1 MPDTAYTRL
10 AARYIDAWNAR
21 DAADRRAL
29 VDEVFTPDA
38 RYTDPVADIAGSEA
52 IDGLIAAAQQQA
64 AGLVFTLLDGV
75 EGTTTSCASA
85 GRSARRAAS
94 RWSRA
99 ATSSSC
105 GPAARRGCSASSTGC
120 PPHPDSCS
128 RAWSG
133 SDAGRR
139 SLGTRPHR
147 S

>member
-1 MPDTAYTRL
+1 VPDTAYTRL

-75 EGTTTSCASA
+75 EGHHDQLRFRWTLGPQGGEPVVEGSDVVELRA
-85 GRSARRAAS
+85 GRAARVLGFLDRVP
-94 RWSRA
+94 
-99 ATSSSC
+99 ATS
-105 GPAARRGCSASSTGC
+105 
-120 PPHPDSCS
+120 
-128 RAWSG
+128 
-133 SDAGRR
+133 
-139 SLGTRPHR
+139 
-147 S
+147 